1 MKKIIMI
8 SFLILSL
15 LPAPIYGE
23 GLDAP
28 PGSGDPGKISL
39 DFKGM
44 DIVDVLKLLAQRG
57 EMNISVSKT
66 VRGKVTIFLKDVDI
80 QDAFEI
86 VISSNGLAYDIKGGI
101 INVMTERDY
110 EQLYGTRFD
119 DKKEIRIFQL
129 KYAKA
134 AAVSK
139 ALSQVKTK
147 IGKVVIDEA
156 SNTVVVIDAPQSVN
170 MAARMIRKMDIP
182 TETRIFGLDYAT
194 AEDVKAKIEERLTTD
209 VGSIQVDERT
219 NKIIVTDMG
228 NKMPEIERVIAEL
241 DEKTQ
246 QVLIEAKILQIT
258 LNDEFKMGVNWDYI
272 FHVGYNIAAGSNF
285 TNAGLGNIIRA
296 ATGSTTGGA
305 FQIGALNDQRHQYV
319 IEVLESIGKTE
330 ILSAPRITVINNEE
344 ASILVGSSRPY
355 ATSGTTIGDT
365 LSETT
370 QNVTYVD
377 LGVKLHVTP
386 TINRDGFV
394 TMKIKPEIS
403 SRTDDITVTST
414 TTPTSGTTVQ
424 DTTRI
429 PIIQTSSA
437 ETTVMVK
444 DGNTVVF
451 AGMIETREE
460 DDEDKIPFL
469 GDIPLIG
476 GAFRRTT
483 RGNAEED
490 EKKELIIFLT
500 PHIVSGEAPAPENE
514 EYLTTT
520 EVGKSEIRQEE
531 EEEKLEPTR
540 FALREGPDETT
551 AVPVARP
558 RKKIKARK
566 SPSKSYSDLVRGL
579 VYQKARTNYP
589 RSDIRGN
596 VYVAFDLASDGSLK
610 GEPRVLGDAKD
621 VLKQLAVK
629 SVYEAA
635 PFPPFPSGL
644 KKPKE
649 TFKVLV
655 SYK

>member
-558 RKKIKARK
+558 RIKIKARK
-566 SPSKSYSDLVRGL
+566 TPSKSYSDLVRGL